1 MVAKRIENSIKTY
14 FWKNQFSN
22 RKYLGTWVNLDDTA
36 SYDGPTILQI
46 LISSFNPSTR
56 VGVSDLNLGIRTT
69 KLNRF
74 QNNCVDICE
83 NVITDYEMINEQ
95 GGRDND
101 IVLDLFNSLLSGKH
115 KSSTDLSSAAKMI
128 GRLVHI

>member
-1 MVAKRIENSIKTY
+1 
-14 FWKNQFSN
+14 
-22 RKYLGTWVNLDDTA
+22 
-36 SYDGPTILQI
+36 
-46 LISSFNPSTR
+46 
-56 VGVSDLNLGIRTT
+56 
-69 KLNRF
+69 
-74 QNNCVDICE
+74 
-83 NVITDYEMINEQ
+83 MINEQ

>member
-1 MVAKRIENSIKTY
+1 MITKRIENSLSIFSWKTLI
-14 FWKNQFSN
+14 SN
-22 RKYLGTWVNLDDTA
+22 FTWVNSDGKV

-74 QNNCVDICE
+74 QNNFVDICE
-83 NVITDYEMINEQ
+83 NIIADYEMINER